1 MLTILYITA
10 ILLAV
15 LFTSI
20 TIYNINEI
28 DKALK
33 ELEEIIKNKEWKR

>member
-1 MLTILYITA
+1 MLIILYITA
-10 ILLAV
+10 ILLVV
-15 LFTSI
+15 LFI
-20 TIYNINEI
+20 GINFYNINEI

>member
-1 MLTILYITA
+1 MLTILYIIA

-15 LFTSI
+15 LFVGI
-20 TIYNINEI
+20 NIYNINEI

>member
-1 MLTILYITA
+1 MLTVLYITA

-15 LFTSI
+15 LFVGI
-20 TIYNINEI
+20 NIYNINEI
-28 DKALK
+28 DKVLK

>member
-1 MLTILYITA
+1 MLIVLYITA

-15 LFTSI
+15 LFI
-20 TIYNINEI
+20 GINVYNINEI

>member
-15 LFTSI
+15 LFICIS
-20 TIYNINEI
+20 IYNINEI

-33 ELEEIIKNKEWKR
+33 ELEEILKNKEWKR

>member
-1 MLTILYITA
+1 MLIVLYITA

-15 LFTSI
+15 LFVGI
-20 TIYNINEI
+20 NIYNINEI

-33 ELEEIIKNKEWKR
+33 ELEEIIKNKERKR

>member
-1 MLTILYITA
+1 MLIILYITA

-15 LFTSI
+15 LFI
-20 TIYNINEI
+20 GINIYNINEI
-28 DKALK
+28 DKTLK

>member
-1 MLTILYITA
+1 MLIALFIIA

-15 LFTSI
+15 LFISI

>member
-1 MLTILYITA
+1 MLIALSIIA
-10 ILLAV
+10 ISLAV

-20 TIYNINEI
+20 SIYNINEI

-33 ELEEIIKNKEWKR
+33 ELEEIIKNKE

>member
-1 MLTILYITA
+1 MLIALSIIA
-10 ILLAV
+10 ISLAV

-20 TIYNINEI
+20 SIYNINEI

-33 ELEEIIKNKEWKR
+33 ELEEIIKNKEQKR

>member
-1 MLTILYITA
+1 MLITLSIIG

-15 LFTSI
+15 LFLCIS
-20 TIYNINEI
+20 IYNINEI

-33 ELEEIIKNKEWKR
+33 ELEEIIKNKEWKK